1 MSLNFKQGLG
11 LLLHPLIHVS
21 SNISFEVIE
30 SVSNLIIRLYPPFH
44 HPELNYIQRG
54 GGGGGPILR
63 NIIRKSVFPE

>member
-54 GGGGGPILR
+54 GGGGGPNLE
-63 NIIRKSVFPE
+63 KYY